1 MIINNLGK
9 FKAFAFT
16 QLLLL
21 LALKLYSQTPTPAAL
36 SGNGTSGDPYQ
47 ISSESDWNAFAAA
60 VNAGYSYSGDFIKLT
75 ANIGTAADPVT
86 TMVGDLVD
94 AVYYSFKGTFD
105 GDDHTLTFHYNYTEP
120 SSQHLNRVA
129 PFRYING
136 ATIKKLRVA
145 GDINMDKPN
154 AGGLFCVND
163 IYNDSKS
170 YIIDCT
176 VSVNITGYKDYC
188 GGFAAVASNTTFTGC
203 VYNGRLNIGRY
214 SGGFSAQGN
223 KKTIID
229 NCLCAPTAGS
239 EIYSRSGNFVNEK
252 NAVITN
258 SYYTLLPNPD
268 YSILTQG
275 TRAYTS
281 VPPAEPAVFT
291 RCQPLIDNNY
301 YYVEGNATIINL
313 PDGYDYTGS
322 EIAVTYGMTFE
333 GTELTEG
340 TDFIASFSPSPVLP
354 KGTYTMTLNGNNS
367 NYYYGSISRTFEVID
382 GYLQGEGTAEDPY
395 LIEYAHDW
403 EVFTDKISLG
413 IDVDKYYKLN
423 KNLSIGTQSAPIT
436 TLVGTDEH
444 QFCGHF
450 DGGWHTLEI
459 HMERTDEQY
468 AAPFGVINNA
478 VIENLAVTG
487 TIKTNHK
494 YAAGIVAFPYGT
506 STISNCISS
515 VEIDCSDI
523 ITVDPDKP
531 YDCSHGG
538 LVAKVVKDN
547 SLTIENCIFNGSIV
561 DKKAE
566 KTAQRC
572 AGFCSFREGSIT
584 YINCTMAGTISIAA
598 AGALTDNT
606 ANFHRNPAGHSGGTF
621 TNAYYITPSAQQ
633 SNQGTE
639 ITSSAIVPTDGIYRK
654 YTVSANNYYVQGG
667 IISGLEITTF
677 TYTGSVIPIDPV
689 ITYYGWTLAKDTDY
703 TVGLT
708 YSETEEGGYSSI
720 DEIQEAGYYKMTIT
734 GINNYGGSKVYTIH
748 VVDVITSWLALKT
761 ALTDASGTISVYR
774 DLSDVSND
782 GALVVSGN
790 MVLDLN
796 GHTLNRNRTAET
808 ADGCVI
814 KVESGASLRIINGTI
829 TGGRNSGSGGGI
841 YSEGNL
847 TLNDVVVVNNKCTAT
862 GGGIYC
868 KTGSFKMTGGGI
880 IRNQTTVNGNPA
892 GGGGIYADLVAA
904 FEMNNVTVTENS
916 TISKGGGIRLH
927 IDTADTYNIN
937 NCTIT
942 KNTSSVHPES
952 KGGGIYFDSDYGKG
966 SLNVSGGLICVNT
979 VDKEGGGVYVNHGKV
994 SIQDCNLMG
1003 NIVSNGIGGA
1013 VSAYGGNHSK
1023 IILDGCGINGN
1034 SSKNQGGGVYVG
1046 DGATIEIQG
1055 ELRIIGNESKD
1066 TESNNLYL
1074 AKSDEVITVVGS
1086 LPGAVIGVS
1095 RSGAGTLTSGL
1106 AGHGTIGNFISE
1118 CGTRVVLPV
1127 GGEAYLQNYYIWGVT
1142 EGWPNLDGITKDDDD
1157 NYTVAAVVAIPKNS
1171 VATANSITTGVG
1183 LLIIEDGGQLVT
1195 GSASLAKAQIKKIV
1209 NGSTADDNGWYLI
1222 ASPVAN
1228 PNIASATNLITT
1240 GVNKYDLYRYNEASD
1255 LQWENYRAGHE
1266 DFTTLENGRGYL
1278 YRNENDHTIN
1288 VSGTLNVSDVSYS
1301 LSYNATTAPSGNN
1314 NTLKGFNLIGN
1325 PYSHNIYK
1333 NDVYQEEGDTPAIND
1348 ADLAVGYYVLNSAA
1362 DAFEAKIG
1370 YNNPIKPCDAILVQT
1385 TSAHDLVITNTINP
1399 AAVYVEPGS
1408 GEKRKSGYENI
1419 MFEIANNEHRDV
1431 AYAMFIDGAGLNKI
1445 EHMNAD
1451 VPMLYIHQYD
1461 EDYAIATMNDNV
1473 KSISLNFKA
1482 KTTGYYTLSVQP
1494 QGEFGYLHLID
1505 KLTGSDVDML
1515 KEEEYTFIGSA
1526 ADKAERFVVRLSPS
1540 TSTGSETFAY
1550 QSGDDIIVEGEGE
1563 LEVFDV
1569 MGRLMMKKNVNGLET
1584 IEKPSQTG
1592 VYIFRLDGQTQK
1604 IVVR

>member
-1 MIINNLGK
+1 MIMNRLVIFRRVATLLFLMLTSVNLWG
-9 FKAFAFT
+9 
-16 QLLLL
+16 QD
-21 LALKLYSQTPTPAAL
+21 PTPAAL
-36 SGNGTSGDPYQ
+36 SGSGAENDPWK
-47 ISSESDWNAFAAA
+47 ISTTAEWNAFAAA
-60 VNAGYSYSGDFIKLT
+60 VNGGYSYSGEFIKLT

-86 TMVGDLVD
+86 QMVGDLVGV
-94 AVYYSFKGTFD
+94 VYYSFKGTFD
-105 GDDHTLTFHYNYTEP
+105 GNDKMLTFHYNYTELQ
-120 SSQHLNRVA
+120 SSERLNRVA

-136 ATIKKLRVA
+136 ATIKNLRVA

-163 IYNDSKS
+163 IYNDSRS
-170 YIIDCT
+170 TITNCT
-176 VSVNITGYKDYC
+176 VSVNITGYKDLC
-188 GGFAAVASNTTFTGC
+188 GGFAATALNTTFTNC
-203 VYNGRLNIGRY
+203 VFNGRLNIGRN
-214 SGGFSAQGN
+214 SGGFSSQGN
-223 KKTIID
+223 NKTIIN
-229 NCLCAPTAGS
+229 NCLCAPAEDS
-239 EIYSRSGNFVNEK
+239 EIWSRSGNFVNNK

-275 TRAYTS
+275 TRAYKS
-281 VPPAEPAVFT
+281 EPPAEPAVFT
-291 RCQPLIDNNY
+291 HYRPLIDGNN

-322 EIAVTYGMTFE
+322 EIPVTRAMTFE

-340 TDFIASFSPSPVLP
+340 TDFTASFTPSPVLEQR
-354 KGTYTMTLNGNNS
+354 KYTMTLNGNNS
-367 NYYYGSISRTFEVID
+367 NNYYGSISRTFDVID
-382 GYLQGEGTAEDPY
+382 GFLQGKGTAEDPY
-395 LIEYAHDW
+395 LIENAHDW
-403 EVFTDKISLG
+403 EVFTHKISLG
-413 IDVDKYYKLN
+413 IDVEKYYKLN
-423 KNLSIGTQSAPIT
+423 KNLSIGTQSEPIT
-436 TLVGTDEH
+436 TIVGTDEH

-459 HMERTDEQY
+459 HMERTGEQY
-468 AAPFGVINNA
+468 AAPFGVISNA
-478 VIENLAVTG
+478 DIKNLAVTG

-523 ITVDPDKP
+523 ITVDPAKP
-531 YDCSHGG
+531 NDCSHGG

-547 SLTIENCIFNGSIV
+547 NLRIENCIFNGSIV
-561 DKKAE
+561 DKKTE

-584 YINCTMAGTISIAA
+584 YKNCTMAGTISIAA

-606 ANFHRNPAGHSGGTF
+606 ANFHRNPGGTF

-633 SNQGTE
+633 SIQGTE
-639 ITSSAIVPTDGIYRK
+639 ITSSAEPPTDGIYRK
-654 YTVSANNYYVQGG
+654 YTVSANNYYVLGG

-677 TYTGSVIPIDPV
+677 TYTGSVIPVDPV
-689 ITYYGWTLAKDTDY
+689 ITYYGWTLAKGTDY

-708 YSETEEGGYSSI
+708 YSETEEGDYSSI
-720 DEIQEAGYYKMTIT
+720 DNIQTAGYYKMTIT

-748 VVDVITSWLALKT
+748 VVDVITSWLALKN
-761 ALTDASGTISVYR
+761 ALKDASGTISVYR

-796 GHTLNRNRTAET
+796 GHTLNRNRTEEEE

-814 KVESGASLRIINGTI
+814 KVLSGASLTIINGTI

-868 KTGSFKMTGGGI
+868 KTGSFNMTGGGI
-880 IRNQTTVNGNPA
+880 IRNQTTVDGSAA
-892 GGGGIYADLVAA
+892 GGGGIYADLVAE

-927 IDTADTYNIN
+927 INTADTYYIN

-942 KNTSSVHPES
+942 KNTSGEYSES
-952 KGGGIYFDSDYGKG
+952 KGGGIYFDSDNGNGK
-966 SLNVSGGLICVNT
+966 LNVTGGLICVNT

-1013 VSAYGGNHSK
+1013 VSVHGNTQNK
-1023 IILDGCGINGN
+1023 LNINGCGINGN

-1106 AGHGTIGNFISE
+1106 AGHGTIGNFISD
-1118 CGTRVVLPV
+1118 CGTRVVVPV
-1127 GGEAYLQNYYIWGVT
+1127 VSPSGLEAYLQYYYIWGVT
-1142 EGWPNLDGITKDDDD
+1142 EGWPDLDGITKDGDD
-1157 NYTVAAVVAIPKNS
+1157 YTFNAIVIIPNGTTVTPSKLVVETGGIVVA
-1171 VATANSITTGVG
+1171 
-1183 LLIIEDGGQLVT
+1183 DGGQLMYTNTSVPV
-1195 GSASLAKAQIKKIV
+1195 SAKVQKSIAA
-1209 NGSTADDNGWYLI
+1209 ADSKDDVYGWYTI
-1222 ASPVAN
+1222 ASPVKE
-1228 PNIASATNLITT
+1228 PNITGATNLVTMNGENPT
-1240 GVNKYDLYRYNEASD
+1240 YDLMMYDEPNHYWR
-1255 LQWENYRAGHE
+1255 NYRSE
-1266 DFTTLENGRGYL
+1266 TTSTYFDGKLTNGRGYL
-1278 YRNENDHTIN
+1278 YRNAND
-1288 VSGTLNVSDVSYS
+1288 V
-1301 LSYNATTAPSGNN
+1301 TAEFNGLIHSGNVTYSVTN
-1314 NTLKGFNLIGN
+1314 SGGLLPGFNLIGN
-1325 PYSHNIYK
+1325 PFTHNITFG
-1333 NDVYQEEGDTPAIND
+1333 NISLSAGAALT
-1348 ADLAVGYYVLNSAA
+1348 GGYVLDKSGSWGAKLAA
-1362 DAFEAKIG
+1362 DATIS
-1370 YNNPIKPCDAILVQT
+1370 PCQGVLVQV
-1385 TSAHDLVITNTINP
+1385 SANATATISHT
-1399 AAVYVEPGS
+1399 AS
-1408 GEKRKSGYENI
+1408 GAKANKDFISFTVANGTYE
-1419 MFEIANNEHRDV
+1419 DV
-1431 AYAMFIDGAGLNKI
+1431 AYALFENGLGLNKI
-1445 EHMNAD
+1445 EHMNED
-1451 VPMLYIHQYD
+1451 VPMVYINRND
-1461 EDYAIATMNDNV
+1461 EDFAIATLSDEV
-1473 KSISLNFKA
+1473 KQFDLNLEA
-1482 KTTGYYTLSVQP
+1482 KTTGKYTLKVEKTGAYS
-1494 QGEFGYLHLID
+1494 YLHLID
-1505 KLTGSDVDML
+1505 KVAEKDINLLEENEYSFVGSP
-1515 KEEEYTFIGSA
+1515 
-1526 ADKAERFVVRLSPS
+1526 ADKADRFIVRLEL
-1540 TSTGSETFAY
+1540 SEDAENLVFAY
-1550 QSGDDIIVEGEGE
+1550 QSGNEIVVSGEGE
-1563 LEVFDV
+1563 LQVFDV
-1569 MGRLMMKKNVNGLET
+1569 MGRLVMQKHVSGVESIATPMT
-1584 IEKPSQTG
+1584 TG
-1592 VYIFRLDGQTQK
+1592 VYILRLNENTQK